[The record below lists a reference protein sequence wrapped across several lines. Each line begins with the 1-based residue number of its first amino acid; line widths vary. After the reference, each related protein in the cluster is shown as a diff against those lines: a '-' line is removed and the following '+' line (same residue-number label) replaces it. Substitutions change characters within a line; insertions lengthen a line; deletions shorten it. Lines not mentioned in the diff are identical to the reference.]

1 MTMKYTKWAYCIP
14 YGNKIYQHF
23 SFYGPPKFTQIGNF
37 GLKTYHLA
45 TLVGPLRPKLR
56 RTAKQSTIRANNSKF
71 FFASWCLLFVT
82 A

>member
-1 MTMKYTKWAYCIP
+1 METKYTNIF
-14 YGNKIYQHF
+14 H
-23 SFYGPPKFTQIGNF
+23 SPKFTQIGNF
-37 GLKTYHLA
+37 GLKKYHLA